1 MKKPKKNRKKNVE
14 IGNQRNQNPQKP
26 NKMFRKKNKKHES

>member
-1 MKKPKKNRKKNVE
+1 MKKPKIVEKNVE

-26 NKMFRKKNKKHES
+26 KKMFRKKNKKHES

>member
-1 MKKPKKNRKKNVE
+1 MKKPKIVEKNVE

-26 NKMFRKKNKKHES
+26 KKNVWKKKQKT